1 MRDARQRQASARRG
15 GGIEGCQT
23 GKKKNPRTVSRRGFL
38 NSLQIKCLAVTCFRI
53 DKAETIIGAERFH
66 FRVRQGIGWF
76 PLSMAARQTGCKGRV
91 MAQPLTIRTIF
102 FDDLSQSVHTPLFE
116 TPLTNVATT
125 AWPGKLDRLAMHKE
139 R

>member
-1 MRDARQRQASARRG
+1 
-15 GGIEGCQT
+15 
-23 GKKKNPRTVSRRGFL
+23 
-38 NSLQIKCLAVTCFRI
+38 
-53 DKAETIIGAERFH
+53 
-66 FRVRQGIGWF
+66 
-76 PLSMAARQTGCKGRV
+76 

-125 AWPGKLDRLAMHKE
+125 AWPGKLDRLAMRKE